1 MGILVMGTDYLT
13 VLGDAVKGRP
23 CTAVRGTGAPCGGF
37 SGPGL
42 DRCPLHGGRIPAVRQ
57 KAADRLKE
65 VRDVA
70 LRELQSAIEGGEV
83 DPKVILDAVVK
94 LTETAEALE
103 GRSLNRVDVQV
114 SQGRQNLSATIGRV
128 RDELAVQREKR
139 QIEG

>member
-1 MGILVMGTDYLT
+1 M
-13 VLGDAVKGRP
+13 
-23 CTAVRGTGAPCGGF
+23 
-37 SGPGL
+37 
-42 DRCPLHGGRIPAVRQ
+42 RQ

-114 SQGRQNLSATIGRV
+114 SQGRQNLSDTIGRV
-128 RDELAVQREKR
+128 RDELAVQRDKR
-139 QIEG
+139 HIEG